1 MSSYLCMSFLSEGFF
16 ELRLHCL
23 WSRSGWGWGGVEL
36 VLSLTSKLIMLTQS
50 VPVISF
56 FSQPFFKRAATP
68 TRRTAAHTH
77 IHTACIKNSCHTRR
91 YKDAHGSGG
100 KAARRQQLTSEECGK
115 VLRGGGEVGRTTGCE
130 RASNRS
136 AAKLLKLIK
145 FRLCQHCAYASYAFL
160 PPLPTSFAPWHS
172 EGERTAQP
180 FNFLSDICQTS
191 TDV

>member
-77 IHTACIKNSCHTRR
+77 TYTQHALRIHATPGATKTPT
-91 YKDAHGSGG
+91 GQ
-100 KAARRQQLTSEECGK
+100 AARRQQLTSEECGK
-115 VLRGGGEVGRTTGCE
+115 VLRGQGEAGRTTGCE

-145 FRLCQHCAYASYAFL
+145 FRLCQHCAYAPYAFL
-160 PPLPTSFAPWHS
+160 PPLPHS
-172 EGERTAQP
+172 RLPLRLGTPRGSALR
-180 FNFLSDICQTS
+180 NLSIF
-191 TDV
+191 

>member
-77 IHTACIKNSCHTRR
+77 TYTQHALRIHATPGATKTPT
-91 YKDAHGSGG
+91 GQ
-100 KAARRQQLTSEECGK
+100 AARRQQLTSEECEK
-115 VLRGGGEVGRTTGCE
+115 VLRGGRGGRTTGCE

-145 FRLCQHCAYASYAFL
+145 FRLCQHCAYAPYAFL

-172 EGERTAQP
+172 EGKRTAQP

>member
-1 MSSYLCMSFLSEGFF
+1 MCNTRCNLHFLSCHFPFSFTSSFSILFVFFFRGTFLAFFGTWNRGTHHVSSYLCMSFLSEGFF

-68 TRRTAAHTH
+68 TRRNSCPHTH

-100 KAARRQQLTSEECGK
+100 KAAAVDKWGVWD
-115 VLRGGGEVGRTTGCE
+115 VLRGGGKGDAPLAVRERPTGRLPSY
-130 RASNRS
+130 SN
-136 AAKLLKLIK
+136 
-145 FRLCQHCAYASYAFL
+145 
-160 PPLPTSFAPWHS
+160 
-172 EGERTAQP
+172 
-180 FNFLSDICQTS
+180 
-191 TDV
+191 